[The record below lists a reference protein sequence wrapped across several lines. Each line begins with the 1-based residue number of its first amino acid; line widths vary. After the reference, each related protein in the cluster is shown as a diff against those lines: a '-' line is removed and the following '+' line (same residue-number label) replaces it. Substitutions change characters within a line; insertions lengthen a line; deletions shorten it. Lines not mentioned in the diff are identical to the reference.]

1 MNRVLVVGDVVLDVV
16 VRPTDVV
23 APTSDTP
30 ALVSVARGGAAA
42 NLAVAL
48 GRHGVAVTFV
58 GACGDDDAATVF
70 EGALTRSRVTPRL
83 ERHPGTTG
91 TVVALIDPST
101 GQRAMLTDR
110 GVNGQ
115 LTTSFVRTVMDEGF
129 DHVHVSGYTLLD
141 PATRDV
147 GIAVLR
153 AARTKGWGTS
163 VDVCS
168 VDPLRKVGCDLF
180 RAAAEHATM
189 LFANAEEALALT
201 GAADVDDALADLGET
216 FTEVVVTLGPDG
228 AYAQRGDETVHAA
241 SAATRVIDTTG
252 AGDATT
258 GTYLGQRL
266 AGEGLAASLERAMAA
281 AAVVVAGG
289 GSEGQARW

>member
-1 MNRVLVVGDVVLDVV
+1 MSRVLVLGDVVLDVV

-30 ALVSVARGGAAA
+30 ARVSVARGGAAA

-48 GRHGVAVTFV
+48 ARNDVAVTFV
-58 GACGDDDAATVF
+58 GAAGNDDAATVI
-70 EGALTRSRVTPRL
+70 EGALTRSGVTPRL
-83 ERHPGTTG
+83 QRHPGTTG
-91 TVVALIDPST
+91 TVVALIDPAT

-110 GVNGQ
+110 GVNGE
-115 LTTSFVRTVMDEGF
+115 LSASFALAVVEEGF

-147 GIAVLR
+147 GVAVLR
-153 AARTKGWGTS
+153 AARSHGWGTS

-168 VDPLRKVGCDLF
+168 VDPLQKVGADVF

-201 GAADVDDALADLGET
+201 GAADVDDALADLGEA

-228 AYAQRGDETVHAA
+228 AFAQRGDETVHAA
-241 SAATRVIDTTG
+241 SVATRVVDTTG

-266 AGEGLAASLERAMAA
+266 GGQGLASSLAAAMAA